1 VPFKMAP
8 CCGAFFLTFLNFFLY
23 FLLFCAGTQ
32 KLATTVQMKNLD
44 QKEIVVLYGKTCF
57 CFENWF
63 NSFTS
68 LRRLFFFPMMTF
80 S

>member
-1 VPFKMAP
+1 
-8 CCGAFFLTFLNFFLY
+8 
-23 FLLFCAGTQ
+23 
-32 KLATTVQMKNLD
+32 LATTVQMKNLD

-68 LRRLFFFPMMTF
+68 LRRLFFSYDDF
-80 S
+80 